1 MAPELDKVAKGA
13 AGEWLI
19 VKVNT
24 DAVPEL
30 GERFRIRSIPT
41 LAIFH
46 GGREI
51 HRAAGARSAGDIRS
65 LVATNLDFCR
75 GCAVGSRRARRR
87 SALISSSCADESAG
101 YARRNSLTVAR
112 DVTVFDIHRG
122 IHGAH
127 VVFGD
132 PAGQPRERVAGPR
145 DAPGAPRNARSARR
159 STVGNMPG
167 CLAAWRGRA
176 L

>member
-1 MAPELDKVAKGA
+1 MTVSMSATKLDRSGVLMACRACGKTNRLRYATLASKTRCGACQTLLMSPAEPVEVPDAATFDALIASSPLPVVVDFWAPWCGPCRMMAPELDKVAKGA

-65 LVATNLDFCR
+65 LVATNLDR
-75 GCAVGSRRARRR
+75 T
-87 SALISSSCADESAG
+87 SAA
-101 YARRNSLTVAR
+101 
-112 DVTVFDIHRG
+112 
-122 IHGAH
+122 
-127 VVFGD
+127 
-132 PAGQPRERVAGPR
+132 
-145 DAPGAPRNARSARR
+145 
-159 STVGNMPG
+159 
-167 CLAAWRGRA
+167 
-176 L
+176 

>member
-1 MAPELDKVAKGA
+1 MSATKLDRSGVLLTCAACGKTNRLRYATLGSRTRCGACRTELTSPAEPVEVADAATFDALIASSPLPGVVDFWAPWCGPCRMMAPELDKVAKSA

-24 DAVPEL
+24 DAVSEL

-65 LVATNLDFCR
+65 LVATNLDR
-75 GCAVGSRRARRR
+75 T
-87 SALISSSCADESAG
+87 SAA
-101 YARRNSLTVAR
+101 
-112 DVTVFDIHRG
+112 
-122 IHGAH
+122 
-127 VVFGD
+127 
-132 PAGQPRERVAGPR
+132 
-145 DAPGAPRNARSARR
+145 
-159 STVGNMPG
+159 
-167 CLAAWRGRA
+167 
-176 L
+176 